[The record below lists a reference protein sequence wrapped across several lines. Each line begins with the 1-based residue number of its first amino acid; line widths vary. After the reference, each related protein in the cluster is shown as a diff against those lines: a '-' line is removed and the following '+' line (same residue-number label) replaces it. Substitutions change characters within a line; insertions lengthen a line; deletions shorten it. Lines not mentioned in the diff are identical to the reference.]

1 MKLLA
6 DVNVSRHVVSRLKA
20 LGYDATRVSDIM
32 SPRSSDNEIIS
43 EARQRGAVLLSHDQ
57 DFGAIL
63 AITGAVDPSFIN
75 LRVSYVDTE
84 RLAQAIAAV
93 LRATEADLLAGS
105 VVTLDDVGVRIHRLP
120 LD

>member
-1 MKLLA
+1 MRLLA

-20 LGYDATRVSDIM
+20 LGYDATRVSEIM
-32 SPRSSDNEIIS
+32 NPRSSDHEIIS
-43 EARQRGAVLLSHDQ
+43 EARRLGAILLSHDQ

-75 LRVSYVDTE
+75 LRVSYADAE

-105 VVTLDDVGVRIHRLP
+105 VVTLDDAGVRVHRLR

>member
-1 MKLLA
+1 MRLLA
-6 DVNVSRHVVSRLKA
+6 DVNVSRHVVSHLRA
-20 LGYDATRVSDIM
+20 LGCNVTRVSEVMDAH
-32 SPRSSDNEIIS
+32 SSDDEIIA
-43 EARQRGAVLLSHDQ
+43 EARRRGAVLLSHDQ

-63 AITGAVDPSFIN
+63 AVTGAIDPSFIN
-75 LRVSYVDTE
+75 LRVSYVDAE

-105 VVTLDDVGVRIHRLP
+105 VVTLDHGSVRVHRLP